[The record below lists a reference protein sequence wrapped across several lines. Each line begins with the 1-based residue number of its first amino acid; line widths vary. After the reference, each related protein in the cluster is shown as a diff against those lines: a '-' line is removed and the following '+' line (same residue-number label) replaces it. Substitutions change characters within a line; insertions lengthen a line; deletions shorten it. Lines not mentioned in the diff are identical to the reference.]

1 MRLIDATYIFNTIS
15 EEARKTKVE
24 SLDIIVTMIDGKP
37 YYEIKYKEL
46 GKEHYNIGYSSY
58 SLDIVLQNKERYFE
72 LVES

>member
-1 MRLIDATYIFNTIS
+1 MRLID
-15 EEARKTKVE
+15 
-24 SLDIIVTMIDGKP
+24 GKP
-37 YYEIKYKEL
+37 HYEIKYKEL